1 MEKTENY
8 GLNQWDAQD
17 AIKRTDFNADNA
29 KIDAALGE
37 HSTALNE
44 HAAALALCGNCKIA
58 CGSYVGT
65 GVYGETN
72 QNSLTFAF
80 EPKLLFVSGS
90 AFAYSSGNS
99 MTLTVLIYSEGAS
112 GYAHYTGNGNVG
124 GVTTR
129 TGKTIQWYG
138 LAASA
143 TTGAGTQLNK
153 SGETYYWI
161 AIG

>member
-1 MEKTENY
+1 
-8 GLNQWDAQD
+8 
-17 AIKRTDFNADNA
+17 
-29 KIDAALGE
+29 
-37 HSTALNE
+37 
-44 HAAALALCGNCKIA
+44 
-58 CGSYVGT
+58 
-65 GVYGETN
+65 
-72 QNSLTFAF
+72 
-80 EPKLLFVSGS
+80 
-90 AFAYSSGNS
+90 